1 MTTTNILPP
10 RKLTEFED
18 IASFDDW
25 WSQIECYYSKDED
38 FREFFT
44 NPDFTWQSKTAPYRG
59 LESEQKA
66 ANLNNLLRAIAMF
79 TIGPYIRTNITDK
92 ATSLAGVKE
101 EFLKFLE
108 IESSGAIG
116 AVSHHTSCFQGFY
129 KHVVPHNPSFN
140 DSPYQENATVA
151 SLRAYRSGPR
161 GVPHGRPGFCDRG
174 FQPRRSSQPKQKGSD
189 CGNQSSSTN
198 CEYCFIQSKTRN
210 IDFNFNH
217 PIAKCPEMAALHGFR
232 QNATAQFENI

>member
-1 MTTTNILPP
+1 MATTKILPP
-10 RKLTEFED
+10 RKLTDFED

-44 NPDFTWQSKTAPYRG
+44 SPDFTWQSKTAPYRG

-79 TIGPYIRTNITDK
+79 TVGPYIRTNITDK

-116 AVSHHTSCFQGFY
+116 AVSPYNLSL
-129 KHVVPHNPSFN
+129 N
-140 DSPYQENATVA
+140 DSPYQDQATVA
-151 SLRAYRSGPR
+151 PALASQDAYRSRPL
-161 GVPHGRPGFCDRG
+161 GVPHGRAGRL
-174 FQPRRSSQPKQKGSD
+174 
-189 CGNQSSSTN
+189 
-198 CEYCFIQSKTRN
+198 
-210 IDFNFNH
+210 
-217 PIAKCPEMAALHGFR
+217 A
-232 QNATAQFENI
+232 

>member
-1 MTTTNILPP
+1 MTTSKIPPP
-10 RKLTEFED
+10 RKLTESED

-44 NPDFTWQSKTAPYRG
+44 SPDFTWQSKTAPYRG

-79 TIGPYIRTNITDK
+79 TVGPYIRTNITDK

-116 AVSHHTSCFQGFY
+116 AVSPHTLP
-129 KHVVPHNPSFN
+129 KLA
-140 DSPYQENATVA
+140 QERRKKFALETVFL
-151 SLRAYRSGPR
+151 SLGYY
-161 GVPHGRPGFCDRG
+161 
-174 FQPRRSSQPKQKGSD
+174 
-189 CGNQSSSTN
+189 
-198 CEYCFIQSKTRN
+198 E
-210 IDFNFNH
+210 
-217 PIAKCPEMAALHGFR
+217 AALLIYQMGL
-232 QNATAQFENI
+232 QIDNW